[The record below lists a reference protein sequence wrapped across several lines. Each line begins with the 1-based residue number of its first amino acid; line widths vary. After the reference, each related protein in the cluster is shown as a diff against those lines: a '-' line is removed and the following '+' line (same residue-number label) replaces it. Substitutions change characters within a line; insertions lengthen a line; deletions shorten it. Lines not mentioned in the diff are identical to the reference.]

1 MKKVIVAVLS
11 LALASPAA
19 LADGVHLAP
28 GKPAGVRQAQ
38 LDMSTTISV
47 LAGAAIIAVIVA
59 VSTSGNTTP
68 AVTTSSAVG
77 SP

>member
-1 MKKVIVAVLS
+1 MKKVIVAALS
-11 LALASPAA
+11 LALASPA

-28 GKPAGVRQAQ
+28 GKPAGVHQAQ